1 MDYSLLDILL
11 FAPLAPLLALLLSW
25 FIQLLM
31 IESLKHHLS
40 KIWENHGALC
50 RFSNFIGVF
59 FQALAHSA
67 GYTLTGI
74 GVAEFSLSV
83 SESKVSPKKEK
94 KGVPEWV
101 ASLFLA
107 FGPFFLPPLII
118 FLLLLMSPDIQL
130 MFGKL
135 TVNEGYTFSSMLISF
150 GSLLHQFGVTFL
162 TLLINLDLLNPFHL
176 CFLMIFLFF
185 GLGIRPSY
193 IGEEHKRVGML
204 HDLALI
210 KKTLLNHPMYVTATL
225 IITYLLFYLFF
236 LLQLPFYVTI
246 FSFLGWLALIA
257 IVAIISSHLLLAL
270 FLLSDR
276 LPSYKRFLPF
286 IVPVVSYILLRLLFL
301 VFPTKLQYAISLLL
315 TVFITL
321 MIGFLLLRLETN
333 KLKMLSEINQKKGED
348 AEDEKR

>member
-1 MDYSLLDILL
+1 MDYSLVDILL
-11 FAPLAPLLALLLSW
+11 FAPLAPLLALLLFW

-40 KIWENHGALC
+40 RIWENHGALC

-74 GVAEFSLSV
+74 GVAEFTLSV

-101 ASLFLA
+101 ANLFLA

-118 FLLLLMSPDIQL
+118 FLLLLTSPDVHVML
-130 MFGKL
+130 ENL
-135 TVNEGYTFSSMLISF
+135 VVNEGYTFSSMLITF
-150 GSLLHQFGVTFL
+150 GSLLYQFGITFL
-162 TLLINLDLLNPFHL
+162 TLLTSLDLLNPFHL
-176 CFLMIFLFF
+176 CFLMLFLFF

-210 KKTLLNHPMYVTATL
+210 KKTLLKHPLYVIATL
-225 IITYLLFYLFF
+225 TVTYLLFYLFF
-236 LLQLPFYVTI
+236 LLHLPFYVI
-246 FSFLGWLALIA
+246 MFSFLGWLALIA
-257 IVAIISSHLLLAL
+257 IVAIISSHLLVAV
-270 FLLSDR
+270 FLLSDQ
-276 LPSYKRFLPF
+276 LPSYKHFLPF

-321 MIGFLLLRLETN
+321 LIGFLLLRFETN
-333 KLKMLSEINQKKGED
+333 KLKMLSEIKQRKGED
-348 AEDEKR
+348 VQDEKK

>member
-1 MDYSLLDILL
+1 MDYSLVDTLL
-11 FAPLAPLLALLLSW
+11 FAPLAPLLALLLFW

-40 KIWENHGALC
+40 RIWENHGALC

-74 GVAEFSLSV
+74 GVAEFTLSV

-101 ASLFLA
+101 ANLFLA

-118 FLLLLMSPDIQL
+118 FLLLLTSPDIHIML
-130 MFGKL
+130 ENL
-135 TVNEGYTFSSMLISF
+135 VVNEGYTFSSMLISF
-150 GSLLHQFGVTFL
+150 GSLLYQFGITFL
-162 TLLINLDLLNPFHL
+162 TLVTSLDLLNPFHL
-176 CFLMIFLFF
+176 CFLLLFLFF

-210 KKTLLNHPMYVTATL
+210 KKTLLNHPLYVIATL
-225 IITYLLFYLFF
+225 TVTYLLFYLFF
-236 LLQLPFYVTI
+236 LLQLPFYVVI

-257 IVAIISSHLLLAL
+257 IVAIISSHLLVAV
-270 FLLSDR
+270 FLLSDQ

-301 VFPTKLQYAISLLL
+301 VFPTRLQYAISLLL
-315 TVFITL
+315 TIFITL
-321 MIGFLLLRLETN
+321 LVGFLLLRFETN
-333 KLKMLSEINQKKGED
+333 KLKMLSEIKQRKGED
-348 AEDEKR
+348 VQDEKR